1 MMGRAATERA
11 TRSAVVTLTGR
22 PIAAEDAVATAT
34 PDRRATS
41 VRDNPRTCIA

>member
-1 MMGRAATERA
+1 MMGRAATARA

-22 PIAAEDAVATAT
+22 PIAAEEAVATAT